1 MVLSSK
7 IGIGGNMKKTLS
19 GFIAGCLVLSLLTG
33 VFVSMPSARAASEG
47 GFTYDVVGTAPN
59 QTATITKYTGA
70 GGAVVIPATLGGYPV
85 TSIDDQ
91 AFFGSRS
98 LTSVIIPSSVT
109 SIGDDAFG
117 DCSKLT
123 SITVDPANGSY
134 SSSDGVLFNKT
145 ATLLIQYPGGKRGAY
160 VIPTSVINIDRQA
173 FAGCSSLT
181 SITIPNSVTSIGGQ
195 AFSGCSSLTSI
206 TIPNSVTSIGI
217 WTFEHCSKLTS
228 ITVDPANGSYS
239 SSDGVLFNKTATLLM
254 QCPEGKQGAYVI
266 PNSVTSIGNDAFNGC
281 EAITSIIIPDSVTSI
296 GDRAFAVCS
305 SLMNITI
312 PNSVTSIGNDAFFDC
327 SSLTSVTIPNSVTS
341 IGYTAFAGCSK
352 MTAAYF
358 LGDAP
363 TGTSDMF
370 EFCAS
375 GFKVYYVSGTTGWS
389 NPWHGYST
397 TTATAPTKKQTV
409 IVLQVGKQTFT
420 SNGISETLDSPPVIK
435 NGRTLVPI
443 RAIIEALG
451 GNVYWEETVRKAT
464 VTLGDKH
471 IALWIGK
478 STATVNNISRPI
490 DTEDTKVVPEIIG
503 GRTMLPLRFVTESL
517 GATLGWDPNTQ
528 TIAITYQS

>member
-1 MVLSSK
+1 
-7 IGIGGNMKKTLS
+7 MKKISSAVLA
-19 GFIAGCLVLSLLTG
+19 ICLILSLFTSA
-33 VFVSMPSARAASEG
+33 FVSMPSARAASEG

-70 GGAVVIPATLGGYPV
+70 GGAVIIPATLGGYPV
-85 TSIDDQ
+85 TSIGNQ
-91 AFFGSRS
+91 AFFSSRS

-109 SIGDDAFG
+109 SISNNAFGSCSTLTNITVDPANDSYSSGDGVLFNKTATLLIQYLGGKQGAYVIPNSVTSIGNDAFAG
-117 DCSKLT
+117 CASLTNITIPNSVTSIGIQAFGGCSSLTSVTIPNSVTSIGIWAFLNCSKLT

-145 ATLLIQYPGGKRGAY
+145 ATLLIQCPG
-160 VIPTSVINIDRQA
+160 
-173 FAGCSSLT
+173 
-181 SITIPNSVTSIGGQ
+181 
-195 AFSGCSSLTSI
+195 
-206 TIPNSVTSIGI
+206 
-217 WTFEHCSKLTS
+217 
-228 ITVDPANGSYS
+228 
-239 SSDGVLFNKTATLLM
+239 
-254 QCPEGKQGAYVI
+254 GKQGAYVI
-266 PNSVTSIGNDAFNGC
+266 PNSVTSIGDDAFNGC

-296 GDRAFAVCS
+296 GNGAFASCS

-312 PNSVTSIGNDAFFDC
+312 PNSVTSIGNTAFASC
-327 SSLTSVTIPNSVTS
+327 TSLTSITIPNSVTS

-375 GFKVYYVSGTTGWS
+375 GFKVHYVNGTTGWS
-389 NPWHGYST
+389 NPWHGYPT

-409 IVLQVGKQTFT
+409 IVLQIGKQTFT
-420 SNGISETLDSPPVIK
+420 SNGISETLDSPPIIK

-451 GNVYWEETVRKAT
+451 GNVYWDETVRKAT
-464 VTLGDKH
+464 VTLGDRH
-471 IALWIGK
+471 IDLWIGK

-490 DTEDTKVVPEIIG
+490 DTEDTRVVPEIIG
-503 GRTMLPLRFVTESL
+503 GRTMLPLRFVTETL

-528 TIAITYQS
+528 TITITYQS